1 MSLTVILIC
10 AFISAAMLAFAIG
23 AYAAGR
29 IKLKRAVK
37 PIEFYP
43 PRGYSPIDVMNKYY
57 TYNANPHDAIN
68 PIMLY
73 WASRGFITIEEDC
86 KRGLKLTKL
95 KNLTPPDNIPNGK
108 EGESVRKNYVTEK
121 TYFDELF
128 GGGKVFYTLA
138 APSSMQSANER
149 FVKECKGDRL
159 ERRTKTTKKLSALVM
174 LFAVL
179 SVIIVSAINMA
190 RDNYALYI
198 AMLFPTIALVLIRA
212 IPSDGEGFE
221 KMLKYPFIFVWG
233 GAPFGAVL
241 SFASPTARI
250 SLAVA
255 YVVAVISV
263 FISTRLEIK
272 SDMDAEI
279 YGRIAAFK
287 RFLLEA
293 EIDRLETLIEEN
305 PNYYF
310 DILPYCYILKITKKL
325 KPKFERITTDGPS
338 WYLGSLRDTLMF

>member
-1 MSLTVILIC
+1 MNLVVILVC
-10 AFISAAMLAFAIG
+10 AFISTAMLSFAVG
-23 AYAAGR
+23 AYATGKL
-29 IKLKRAVK
+29 KLKRALK

-43 PRGYSPIDVMNKYY
+43 PRGYSPIDVMNIYY
-57 TYNANPHDAIN
+57 TYNANPHDGIN
-68 PIMLY
+68 PLMLY

-95 KNLTPPDNIPNGK
+95 KNIEPPENIPGGEEGK
-108 EGESVRKNYVTEK
+108 SVRQNFITEK
-121 TYFDELF
+121 TYFNMLF
-128 GGGKVFYTLA
+128 SDGPIFYTLA
-138 APSSMQSANER
+138 ASSSMQSTNER
-149 FVKECKGDRL
+149 FVKECKGNRL
-159 ERRTKTTKKLSALVM
+159 ERRTKTTKKLSALIM

-179 SVIIVSAINMA
+179 SVVIVTIINMA
-190 RDNYALYI
+190 REQNGLYMT
-198 AMLFPTIALVLIRA
+198 MLFPTIALVLIRA

-233 GAPFGAVL
+233 GAPFGAAL
-241 SFASPTARI
+241 AFASPTGRVT
-250 SLAVA
+250 LAVA
-255 YVVAVISV
+255 VVAAAIAVI
-263 FISTRLEIK
+263 ISTRLEIK